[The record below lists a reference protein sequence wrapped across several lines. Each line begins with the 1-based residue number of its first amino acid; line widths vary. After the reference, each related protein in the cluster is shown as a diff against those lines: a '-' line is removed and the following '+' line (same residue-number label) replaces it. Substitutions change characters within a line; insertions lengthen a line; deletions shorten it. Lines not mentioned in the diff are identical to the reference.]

1 MSNFSVA
8 IDGPAGAGK
17 STIAKQLAKK
27 LSYIYID
34 TGAMYRAIGFYVYS
48 HVFKDNSFEINEVT
62 QRRIEVFLDQHLSDL
77 KVSIDY
83 IGDEQHIFLNEE
95 DITFKIRTQEMGT
108 MASVV
113 SAIKSV
119 REYLVY
125 EQQMLA
131 SKTSVV
137 MDGRDIG
144 THVLPNA
151 QVKVYLTAS
160 SEIRARRR
168 YNELIEKGMSPD
180 FDQLKSEIE
189 ERDYRDM
196 NREFAPLRQAD
207 DAVVIDSST
216 MTISEVVDCIYTL
229 VLSKLN

>member
-17 STIAKQLAKK
+17 STIAKLLAKK
-27 LSYIYID
+27 LSYVYID
-34 TGAMYRAIGFYVYS
+34 TGAMYRAIGFFAYS
-48 HVFKDNSFEINEVT
+48 HVFKERPFETNESV
-62 QRRIEVFLDQHLSDL
+62 QKNIEAFLEEHLTSL
-77 KVSIDY
+77 SVSIDY
-83 IGDEQHIFLNEE
+83 LDGEQHIFLNQE
-95 DITFKIRTQEMGT
+95 DITHLIRTQEMGT
-108 MASVV
+108 MASIV

-119 REYLVY
+119 REYLVH
-125 EQQMLA
+125 EQQKLA
-131 SKTSVV
+131 EKTSVV

-160 SEIRARRR
+160 SDIRARRR
-168 YNELIEKGMSPD
+168 YHELIEKGMTPN

-207 DAVVIDSST
+207 DAVVIDST
-216 MTISEVVDCIYTL
+216 DLTIEEVVDQIYSL
-229 VLSKLN
+229 VLLRVK